1 MLANLA
7 AARGN
12 SQQLAEQGAGGDK
25 GRFVAGEGVSRDEF
39 AVDDELEGMC
49 RLELLLELCERRA
62 ESFVGVFY
70 LKEKPRLLVADDDEI
85 DFSNISTPTFRL
97 VLALI
102 SDPNKWLQ
110 FLVVMTVTSLVQEQR
125 KLTRLTA
132 ARESW
137 QSATKVIEAALAAC
151 RNDF

>member
-39 AVDDELEGMC
+39 AVDDELEGMR
-49 RLELLLELCERRA
+49 RLELLLEMGERGA

-70 LKEKPRLLVADDDEI
+70 LKEKPRLLVADDDKI
-85 DFSNISTPTFRL
+85 DFANISTPTFRL
-97 VLALI
+97 VLALF
-102 SDPNKWLQ
+102 SDPIKWLQ
-110 FLVVMTVTSLVQEQR
+110 FPLACLIILAECNEGHRSRPRGVPE
-125 KLTRLTA
+125 RLLASVILFKA
-132 ARESW
+132 AER
-137 QSATKVIEAALAAC
+137 A
-151 RNDF
+151 